1 MRAETEETMSEC
13 KSRSKITCEIRCM
26 EPAVVE
32 DALKRLHPA
41 GVEWVSYTCQI
52 SGNTEAILL
61 LGDDMASRLTGTL
74 PEVEDVNGMKIL
86 AGLYSAELCEC
97 DVATLTRLSEEEVI
111 RQLER
116 FAALGLVVHRIIN
129 GMNYYRLDSEIV
141 RQRLSEAIAGL
152 R

>member
-1 MRAETEETMSEC
+1 MSDC

-32 DALKRLHPA
+32 AALKRLLPA
-41 GVEWVSYTCQI
+41 GVEWVSYMCQI
-52 SGNTEAILL
+52 SGKTEAILL
-61 LGDDMASRLTGTL
+61 IGDDMASRLAGSL
-74 PEVEDVNGMKIL
+74 PEVEDINGMKIL

-116 FAALGLVVHRIIN
+116 FAGLGLIAHRKIH
-129 GMNYYRLDSEIV
+129 GMNYYRLESEIV
-141 RQRLSEAIAGL
+141 RKRLSDAIEGL

>member
-1 MRAETEETMSEC
+1 MSDC

-32 DALKRLHPA
+32 TALKRLQPA

-52 SGNTEAILL
+52 SGKTEAILL
-61 LGDDMASRLTGTL
+61 IGDDMASRLAGSL
-74 PEVEDVNGMKIL
+74 PEVEDINGMKIL

-116 FAALGLVVHRIIN
+116 FAALGLVAHRKIHD
-129 GMNYYRLDSEIV
+129 MNYYRLDSEIV
-141 RQRLSEAIAGL
+141 RQRLNDAIEGL

>member
-1 MRAETEETMSEC
+1 
-13 KSRSKITCEIRCM
+13 
-26 EPAVVE
+26 
-32 DALKRLHPA
+32 
-41 GVEWVSYTCQI
+41 
-52 SGNTEAILL
+52 
-61 LGDDMASRLTGTL
+61 
-74 PEVEDVNGMKIL
+74 MKIL

-116 FAALGLVVHRIIN
+116 FAALGLVVHRIIH